1 MMTAT
6 RCVSDRPAMQTRPCW
21 PGRAG
26 PALPSRVMMAGEGF
40 GALAFRVARAG
51 RTGWGDML
59 QVFGFDRIG
68 VVVGDIY
75 FIDPSPA
82 KGQEGPEH
90 GVRLEVRML
99 QPGELTGS
107 IYSARP
113 ITVAEPV
120 WRADLLESVDGP
132 VGSFNRTH
140 HHPHM
145 SGWEPGHRVF
155 DRELSGDPVGWV
167 GRKLSDLEGL
177 LGLVGIEVDEA
188 LAGDAD
194 QLREAV
200 PEIERAVTGMLE
212 QVHAGQLGTAPD
224 GDQLTSA
231 RVSWL

>member
-1 MMTAT
+1 
-6 RCVSDRPAMQTRPCW
+6 
-21 PGRAG
+21 
-26 PALPSRVMMAGEGF
+26 
-40 GALAFRVARAG
+40 
-51 RTGWGDML
+51 ML

-113 ITVAEPV
+113 ITVAEPL

-132 VGSFNRTH
+132 PGSFNRTH
-140 HHPHM
+140 HHPHVH
-145 SGWEPGHRVF
+145 GWEPGHRVF
-155 DRELSGDPVGWV
+155 ERELSADPVGWV
-167 GRKLSDLEGL
+167 GTKLSDLEGL
-177 LGLVGIEVDEA
+177 LSQVGIEVDA
-188 LAGDAD
+188 TLAADAEK
-194 QLREAV
+194 LRGAV
-200 PEIERAVTGMLE
+200 PEVQRAVASMLE
-212 QVHAGQLGTAPD
+212 QVQAGALGTAPE
-224 GDQLTSA
+224 GDELSSA